1 MLFEQHFEKQNND
14 GKHSFAY
21 YEKHIETHKMKLISF
36 LIYLGCAY
44 LFGRLLQHPDF
55 QNFTFSSTVANLSC
69 HINFLAKLIRNI
81 TTILNF

>member
-21 YEKHIETHKMKLISF
+21 YEKHIETHKMK

-81 TTILNF
+81 TTILIF